1 LRAGKN
7 ERKKWA
13 TGLCG
18 EKEKGELAGL
28 RRGKKWAGIRDSAH
42 EAFGGMKNP
51 FIFLGFDSN
60 SNSNKFYTNPNTK
73 HSINSK

>member
-1 LRAGKN
+1 MRAGKK

-13 TGLCG
+13 TGLCR
-18 EKEKGELAGL
+18 EKEKEELAGL
-28 RRGKKWAGIRDSAH
+28 RRGKKWGGKEDSAQ
-42 EAFGGMKNP
+42 EAFGGLKNP
-51 FIFLGFDSN
+51 FIFD

>member
-1 LRAGKN
+1 LRARKK

-13 TGLCG
+13 AGLCG

-28 RRGKKWAGIRDSAH
+28 RKGKKWAGIRDL
-42 EAFGGMKNP
+42 KNP